1 MPPDKKCAHRETLAA
16 QGMGRVAA
24 PFRDIVPPIHVATTY
39 ERGADGT
46 YPGGRVYSR
55 ADNPSYDQA
64 EALIASLEGAAAAML
79 FASGQAAAGAVFQ
92 ALAPGDWALA
102 PRQMYWALRKWLLEF
117 AVPWGISVEF
127 YENTSLDDLAAKA
140 RMRRPRLIWIETP
153 ANPTWDITDIAE
165 VSAIGREVGAV
176 VAVDSTAATPM
187 LTRPIELGAQIVM
200 HSATKYLNG
209 HADVIAGAL
218 ASARD
223 DELWQRI
230 RYVRGGGGAV
240 LGPFEAWLLLRGMRT
255 LHLRVA
261 AASASAL
268 AIAQRLTGHPK
279 LGHVLYPGLPTH
291 PGHAVAAKQMQGGYG
306 GMMSL
311 RFAGGE
317 SAAIAFAAKLRVWKR
332 ATSLGS
338 VESLAEHRA
347 SVEGPGTLC
356 PPDLVRLSVG
366 VEHVDDLIADIEQA
380 LA

>member
-1 MPPDKKCAHRETLAA
+1 
-16 QGMGRVAA
+16 
-24 PFRDIVPPIHVATTY
+24 
-39 ERGADGT
+39 
-46 YPGGRVYSR
+46 
-55 ADNPSYDQA
+55 
-64 EALIASLEGAAAAML
+64 
-79 FASGQAAAGAVFQ
+79 
-92 ALAPGDWALA
+92 
-102 PRQMYWALRKWLLEF
+102 MYWALRKWLLEF
-117 AVPWGISVEF
+117 AAPWGISVEV
-127 YENTSLDDLAAKA
+127 YENASLDDLAAKA

-153 ANPTWDITDIAE
+153 ANPTWDITDIAAASE
-165 VSAIGREVGAV
+165 IGREVGAI

-209 HADVIAGAL
+209 HSDVIAGAL

-261 AASASAL
+261 AASANAL
-268 AIAQRLTGHPK
+268 AIAQRLAGHPK

-291 PGHAVAAKQMQGGYG
+291 PGHAVAAKQMRGGFG

-311 RFAGGE
+311 RLAGGE
-317 SAAIAFAAKLRVWKR
+317 SAAIAFAAKLRVFKR